1 MMRIVS
7 TCKYMLP
14 CGLCEL
20 KKELCSMTFNR
31 GLTVT
36 TVPLTDK
43 SLSPETDPFIYK
55 PVITC
60 DSSAQE
66 NKDITV

>member
-1 MMRIVS
+1 MMKIEP

-20 KKELCSMTFNR
+20 KKEPCSM
-31 GLTVT
+31 LTQGIT
-36 TVPLTDK
+36 INNFPLNDQSCSTI
-43 SLSPETDPFIYK
+43 TDPFMNPGVTAY
-55 PVITC
+55 
-60 DSSAQE
+60 SSAQE

>member
-20 KKELCSMTFNR
+20 TKELCSMTFNN
-31 GLTVT
+31 GLTVET
-36 TVPLTDK
+36 GPFNDPRC
-43 SLSPETDPFIYK
+43 SPITDPFMN
-55 PVITC
+55 PTITY

>member
-1 MMRIVS
+1 MIRIES

-20 KKELCSMTFNR
+20 KKELCSMTFNN
-31 GLTVT
+31 GLTFK
-36 TVPLTDK
+36 TVPFNDP
-43 SLSPETDPFIYK
+43 SCSPITDPFMN
-55 PVITC
+55 PTITYA
-60 DSSAQE
+60 SSAQE

>member
-1 MMRIVS
+1 MMKIEP

-20 KKELCSMTFNR
+20 KKEPCSMFTQGITITEFPLKENVV
-31 GLTVT
+31 VT
-36 TVPLTDK
+36 TT
-43 SLSPETDPFIYK
+43 EFN
-55 PVITC
+55 
-60 DSSAQE
+60 SSAQE

>member
-20 KKELCSMTFNR
+20 KKEPCNMSFNN
-31 GLTVT
+31 GLRIT
-36 TVPLTDK
+36 TVPFNDQ
-43 SLSPETDPFIYK
+43 SCSPITDPFLN
-55 PVITC
+55 PTITYA
-60 DSSAQE
+60 SSAQE

>member
-1 MMRIVS
+1 MMKIEP

-20 KKELCSMTFNR
+20 KKEPCSMFNQ
-31 GLTVT
+31 GITINNLPLKESVVVT
-36 TVPLTDK
+36 TT
-43 SLSPETDPFIYK
+43 EFN
-55 PVITC
+55 
-60 DSSAQE
+60 SSAQE

>member
-1 MMRIVS
+1 MIRLES

-14 CGLCEL
+14 CGFCEL
-20 KKELCSMTFNR
+20 KKEPCSMSFNH

-36 TVPLTDK
+36 TVPFNDQ
-43 SLSPETDPFIYK
+43 SCSPITDPFMN
-55 PVITC
+55 PTITG

>member
-1 MMRIVS
+1 MMRIEP

-20 KKELCSMTFNR
+20 KKEPCSMTFNH

-36 TVPLTDK
+36 TVPLNDSVVVTTT
-43 SLSPETDPFIYK
+43 EFN
-55 PVITC
+55 
-60 DSSAQE
+60 SSAQI
-66 NKDITV
+66 NKDTTV

>member
-1 MMRIVS
+1 MMKIEP

-20 KKELCSMTFNR
+20 KKEPCSM
-31 GLTVT
+31 LTQGITINNFPLKDSVVVT
-36 TVPLTDK
+36 TT
-43 SLSPETDPFIYK
+43 EFN
-55 PVITC
+55 
-60 DSSAQE
+60 SSAQE

>member
-1 MMRIVS
+1 MMKIEP

-20 KKELCSMTFNR
+20 KKEPCSMTFNK
-31 GLTVT
+31 GLRVT
-36 TVPLTDK
+36 TVPLFDINRN
-43 SLSPETDPFIYK
+43 PETDPVMN
-55 PVITC
+55 PDITC

>member
-1 MMRIVS
+1 MRIES

-20 KKELCSMTFNR
+20 KKEPCSMTFTQGITIDTLPAKEN
-31 GLTVT
+31 
-36 TVPLTDK
+36 
-43 SLSPETDPFIYK
+43 I
-55 PVITC
+55 VITTTEFN
-60 DSSAQE
+60 SSAQE